1 MNSRDKGK
9 RGELEWAHW
18 LTDRGFPARRGVQYS
33 GGAGS
38 ADVAHDI
45 PGVHF
50 EVKRVEKGSMY
61 TMYAWL
67 AQAERDAGD
76 NLPVVAHRRS
86 RGNWTII
93 VPAEALFAFLVAR
106 GAITPAPADSEDH
119 LSVEPEEW

>member
-1 MNSRDKGK
+1 
-9 RGELEWAHW
+9 
-18 LTDRGFPARRGVQYS
+18 
-33 GGAGS
+33 
-38 ADVAHDI
+38 
-45 PGVHF
+45 
-50 EVKRVEKGSMY
+50 MY